1 MPTKPTKKRTA
12 PKTEGVEPEKS
23 RRGTATMAKL
33 IAVTAKEIDRV
44 GLAKV
49 DVESLLKKSKISKG
63 SLYHHFGSK
72 NGLLAAAAA
81 QQFVTYLQAEGAAFR
96 KLIENCAS
104 KKEFLNLSKT
114 YLTATEFDVYKK
126 HYNKYLHRLNHGID
140 FADIKVSYTPFPHS
154 ITLLENDANQ
164 TIDITQ
170 NKSINDIVFLL
181 SQPNDTDIRAIGLP
195 NGLIISTENQTPKA
209 DAGTLYTIIPDTKI
223 IVRVS
228 GSIDEPVGEYPYTIN
243 IFKKEK
249 SKKRETIKAS
259 YSGVITVTQSAN
271 SE

>member
-81 QQFVTYLQAEGAAFR
+81 QQFVTYLQSEGAAFR
-96 KLIENCAS
+96 TLIENCAS
-104 KKEFLNLSKT
+104 KKEFLKLIAGVMKITSLKRNREFRQKRVRAIAMSFNEKNLSK
-114 YLTATEFDVYKK
+114 V
-126 HYNKYLHRLNHGID
+126 
-140 FADIKVSYTPFPHS
+140 
-154 ITLLENDANQ
+154 
-164 TIDITQ
+164 
-170 NKSINDIVFLL
+170 
-181 SQPNDTDIRAIGLP
+181 
-195 NGLIISTENQTPKA
+195 
-209 DAGTLYTIIPDTKI
+209 
-223 IVRVS
+223 
-228 GSIDEPVGEYPYTIN
+228 
-243 IFKKEK
+243 
-249 SKKRETIKAS
+249 IKAEQL
-259 YSGVITVTQSAN
+259 VVTQYLAETFAVAQKRGWIKPDIDLVALSYFFQGVFIGHILLDVTN
-271 SE
+271 QVEYDERWSEIAFEALQPFLVVD